1 MNAMEIN
8 NQHPEPSEYQGEA
21 VHKQKGER
29 TVFADRNHSL

>member
-21 VHKQKGER
+21 VHQQTRER
-29 TVFADRNHSL
+29 VVFADQNHSL